1 MSAIITEKFRLH
13 NAAQFEE
20 SFSETASDTYYTFI
34 GKSSPFTTA
43 TSGGSDISPPI
54 PVDSVGET
62 EYYAWDS
69 MIGAKKLTVSD
80 VHRVIPRRNWSNST
94 VFDMY
99 RHDISSSNTS
109 TSGASSLY
117 DSSFYFMTTDFN
129 VYKVL
134 DNNGGTAYSG
144 VEPTSTATAPFS
156 LGGYLL
162 QYMYTITSSDAQKF
176 VTSDFI
182 PVETN
187 STVRQANI
195 DNARD
200 GAIDN
205 IVITAGGSSYSSTPT
220 VTITGDGS
228 GATASATVAGNAV
241 TGITITD
248 NGSGYTFATVTI
260 SGGGGTGATAEAIIS
275 PKGGHGFDAVAELGG
290 HFVMTT
296 TTLTGGESDDFT
308 TANDFRQIGLVVNP
322 IEFDGTDPATLSTA
336 RQTFA
341 VVFPSGTGDFV
352 IDEEINQASTNAVGK
367 VVEWDS
373 TSRILFYQQ
382 ERFSDFGTHTDGS
395 APAFSGANAITGQT
409 SGTARTPDTTAS
421 SVTFGSTT
429 ITLTSGYA
437 NPELQPDSGNIIY
450 LEQRRPISRNTDQS
464 EDIRLIIEF

>member
-176 VTSDFI
+176 VTTDFI
-182 PVETN
+182 PVQTD
-187 STVRQANI
+187 STVSA
-195 DNARD
+195 AATD

-290 HFVMTT
+290 HFVMTA
-296 TTLTGGESDDFT
+296 TTLTAGESDDFT

-322 IEFDGTDPATLSTA
+322 TNFGTATIASASTA

-373 TSRILFYQQ
+373 SNRILFYQQ

-409 SGTARTPDTTAS
+409 SGTTRTPDTTAS

-437 NPELQPDSGNIIY
+437 NPELQPDSGNIVY
-450 LEQRRPISRNTDQS
+450 LEQRRPINRNTDQS

>member
-1 MSAIITEKFRLH
+1 
-13 NAAQFEE
+13 
-20 SFSETASDTYYTFI
+20 
-34 GKSSPFTTA
+34 
-43 TSGGSDISPPI
+43 
-54 PVDSVGET
+54 
-62 EYYAWDS
+62 
-69 MIGAKKLTVSD
+69 
-80 VHRVIPRRNWSNST
+80 
-94 VFDMY
+94 MY

-176 VTSDFI
+176 VTTDFI
-182 PVETN
+182 PVQTD
-187 STVRQANI
+187 STVSA
-195 DNARD
+195 AATD

-290 HFVMTT
+290 HFVMTA
-296 TTLTGGESDDFT
+296 TTLTAGESDDFT

-322 IEFDGTDPATLSTA
+322 TNFGTATIASASTA

-409 SGTARTPDTTAS
+409 SGTTRTPDTTAS

-437 NPELQPDSGNIIY
+437 NPELQPDSGNIVY
-450 LEQRRPISRNTDQS
+450 LEQRRPINRNTDQS

>member
-176 VTSDFI
+176 VTTDFI
-182 PVETN
+182 PVQTD
-187 STVRQANI
+187 STVSA
-195 DNARD
+195 AATD

-290 HFVMTT
+290 HFVMTA
-296 TTLTGGESDDFT
+296 TTLTAGESDDFT

-322 IEFDGTDPATLSTA
+322 TNFGTATIASASTA

-341 VVFPSGTGDFV
+341 IFFQNVGGAGDFV

-409 SGTARTPDTTAS
+409 SGTTRTPDTTAS

-437 NPELQPDSGNIIY
+437 NPELQPDSGNIVY
-450 LEQRRPISRNTDQS
+450 LEQRRPINRNTDQS

>member
-176 VTSDFI
+176 VTTDFI
-182 PVETN
+182 PVQTD
-187 STVRQANI
+187 STVSA
-195 DNARD
+195 AATD

-290 HFVMTT
+290 HFVMTA
-296 TTLTGGESDDFT
+296 TTLTAGESDDFT

-322 IEFDGTDPATLSTA
+322 TNFGTATIASASTA

-409 SGTARTPDTTAS
+409 SGTTRTPDTTAS

>member
-109 TSGASSLY
+109 TSGASNLY
-117 DSSFYFMTTDFN
+117 DSSFYFMTTEFN

-134 DNNGGTAYSG
+134 DNNGGAAYSG
-144 VEPTSTATAPFS
+144 AEPTSTAAAPFP

-176 VTSDFI
+176 VTTDFI
-182 PVETN
+182 PVQTD
-187 STVRQANI
+187 STVSA
-195 DNARD
+195 AATD

-290 HFVMTT
+290 HFVMTA
-296 TTLTGGESDDFT
+296 TTLTAGESDDFT

-322 IEFDGTDPATLSTA
+322 TNFGTADTASASTA

-409 SGTARTPDTTAS
+409 SGTTRTPDTTAS

-437 NPELQPDSGNIIY
+437 NPELQPDSGNIVY
-450 LEQRRPISRNTDQS
+450 LEQRRPINRNTDQS

>member
-176 VTSDFI
+176 VTTDFI
-182 PVETN
+182 PVQTD
-187 STVRQANI
+187 STVSA
-195 DNARD
+195 AATD

-290 HFVMTT
+290 HFVMTA
-296 TTLTGGESDDFT
+296 TTLTAGESDDFT

-322 IEFDGTDPATLSTA
+322 TNFGTATIASASTA

-409 SGTARTPDTTAS
+409 SGATRTPDTTAS

>member
-176 VTSDFI
+176 VTTDFI
-182 PVETN
+182 PVQTD
-187 STVRQANI
+187 STVSA
-195 DNARD
+195 AATD

-290 HFVMTT
+290 HFVMTA
-296 TTLTGGESDDFT
+296 TTLTAGESDDFT

-322 IEFDGTDPATLSTA
+322 TNFGTATIASASTA

-409 SGTARTPDTTAS
+409 SGTTRTPDTTAS

-437 NPELQPDSGNIIY
+437 NPELQPDSGNIVY
-450 LEQRRPISRNTDQS
+450 LEQRRPINRNTDQS

>member
-43 TSGGSDISPPI
+43 TSGGSDTSPPI

-176 VTSDFI
+176 VTTDFI
-182 PVETN
+182 PVQTD
-187 STVRQANI
+187 STVSA
-195 DNARD
+195 AATD

-290 HFVMTT
+290 HFVMTA
-296 TTLTGGESDDFT
+296 TTLTAGESDDFT

-322 IEFDGTDPATLSTA
+322 TNFGTATIASASTA

-409 SGTARTPDTTAS
+409 SGTTRTPDTTAS

>member
-176 VTSDFI
+176 VTTDFI
-182 PVETN
+182 PVQTD
-187 STVRQANI
+187 STVSA
-195 DNARD
+195 AATD

-290 HFVMTT
+290 HFVMTA
-296 TTLTGGESDDFT
+296 TTLTAGESDDFT

-322 IEFDGTDPATLSTA
+322 TNFGTATIASASTA

-373 TSRILFYQQ
+373 SNRILFYQQ

-409 SGTARTPDTTAS
+409 SGTTRTPDTTAS

-437 NPELQPDSGNIIY
+437 NPELQPDSGNIVY
-450 LEQRRPISRNTDQS
+450 LEQRKPISRNTDQS

>member
-1 MSAIITEKFRLH
+1 
-13 NAAQFEE
+13 
-20 SFSETASDTYYTFI
+20 
-34 GKSSPFTTA
+34 
-43 TSGGSDISPPI
+43 
-54 PVDSVGET
+54 
-62 EYYAWDS
+62 
-69 MIGAKKLTVSD
+69 
-80 VHRVIPRRNWSNST
+80 
-94 VFDMY
+94 
-99 RHDISSSNTS
+99 
-109 TSGASSLY
+109 
-117 DSSFYFMTTDFN
+117 
-129 VYKVL
+129 
-134 DNNGGTAYSG
+134 
-144 VEPTSTATAPFS
+144 
-156 LGGYLL
+156 
-162 QYMYTITSSDAQKF
+162 MYTITSSDAQKF

-187 STVRQANI
+187 DDVSAAAVTAS
-195 DNARD
+195 NAIESL
-200 GAIDN
+200 A
-205 IVITAGGSSYSSTPT
+205 ITA
-220 VTITGDGS
+220 
-228 GATASATVAGNAV
+228 
-241 TGITITD
+241 
-248 NGSGYTFATVTI
+248 GSGYTDGTYYAAVHGDGDNAGTASGAIVRITV
-260 SGGGGTGATAEAIIS
+260 SGGQIQSFGLTAGTDTTIHSAGTNYTFGTVNLGAGFTFSDSGLSSASNMGGSGGAVNVIIS
-275 PKGGHGFDAVAELGG
+275 PNGGHGFDAVAELGG

-296 TTLTGGESDDFT
+296 TTLAGGESDDFT

-322 IEFDGTDPATLSTA
+322 TNFGTATIASASTA

-373 TSRILFYQQ
+373 SNRILFYQQ

-409 SGTARTPDTTAS
+409 SGTTRTPDTTAS

>member
-43 TSGGSDISPPI
+43 TSGGSDTSPPI

-176 VTSDFI
+176 VTTDFI
-182 PVETN
+182 PVQTD
-187 STVRQANI
+187 STVSA
-195 DNARD
+195 AATD

-290 HFVMTT
+290 HFVMTA
-296 TTLTGGESDDFT
+296 TTLTAGESDDFT

-322 IEFDGTDPATLSTA
+322 TNFGTATIASASTA

-373 TSRILFYQQ
+373 SNRILFYQQ

-409 SGTARTPDTTAS
+409 SGTTRTPDTTAS

>member
-1 MSAIITEKFRLH
+1 
-13 NAAQFEE
+13 
-20 SFSETASDTYYTFI
+20 
-34 GKSSPFTTA
+34 
-43 TSGGSDISPPI
+43 
-54 PVDSVGET
+54 
-62 EYYAWDS
+62 
-69 MIGAKKLTVSD
+69 
-80 VHRVIPRRNWSNST
+80 
-94 VFDMY
+94 MY

-176 VTSDFI
+176 VTTDFI
-182 PVETN
+182 PVQTD
-187 STVRQANI
+187 STVSA
-195 DNARD
+195 AATD

-290 HFVMTT
+290 HFVMTA
-296 TTLTGGESDDFT
+296 TTLTAGESDDFT

-322 IEFDGTDPATLSTA
+322 TNFGTATIASASTA

-373 TSRILFYQQ
+373 SNRILFYQQ

-409 SGTARTPDTTAS
+409 SGTTRTPDTTAS

-437 NPELQPDSGNIIY
+437 NPELQPDSGNIVY
-450 LEQRRPISRNTDQS
+450 LEQRRPINRNTDQS

>member
-176 VTSDFI
+176 VTTDFI
-182 PVETN
+182 PVQTD
-187 STVRQANI
+187 STVSA
-195 DNARD
+195 AATD

-290 HFVMTT
+290 HFVMTA
-296 TTLTGGESDDFT
+296 TTLTAGESDDFT

-409 SGTARTPDTTAS
+409 SGTTRTPDTTAS

>member
-176 VTSDFI
+176 VTTDFI
-182 PVETN
+182 PVQTD
-187 STVRQANI
+187 STVSA
-195 DNARD
+195 AATD

-290 HFVMTT
+290 HFVMTA
-296 TTLTGGESDDFT
+296 TTLTAGESDDFT

-322 IEFDGTDPATLSTA
+322 TNFGTATIASASTA

-373 TSRILFYQQ
+373 SNRILFYQQ

-409 SGTARTPDTTAS
+409 SGTTRTPDTTAS

>member
-43 TSGGSDISPPI
+43 TSGGSDTSPPI

-176 VTSDFI
+176 VTTDFI
-182 PVETN
+182 PVQTD
-187 STVRQANI
+187 STVSA
-195 DNARD
+195 AATD

-290 HFVMTT
+290 HFVMTA
-296 TTLTGGESDDFT
+296 TTLTAGESDDFT

-322 IEFDGTDPATLSTA
+322 TNFGTATIASASTA

-409 SGTARTPDTTAS
+409 SGTTRTPDTTAS

-437 NPELQPDSGNIIY
+437 NPELQPDSGNIVY
-450 LEQRRPISRNTDQS
+450 LEQRRPINRNTDQS

>member
-290 HFVMTT
+290 HFVMTA
-296 TTLTGGESDDFT
+296 TTLTAGESDDFT

-373 TSRILFYQQ
+373 SNRILFYQQ

-395 APAFSGANAITGQT
+395 APAFSGANAIAGQT
-409 SGTARTPDTTAS
+409 SGTTRTPDTTAS

-437 NPELQPDSGNIIY
+437 NPELQPDSGNIVY
-450 LEQRRPISRNTDQS
+450 LEQRKPISRNTDQS

>member
-109 TSGASSLY
+109 TSGASNLY

-176 VTSDFI
+176 VTTDFI
-182 PVETN
+182 PVQTD
-187 STVRQANI
+187 STVSA
-195 DNARD
+195 AATD

-290 HFVMTT
+290 HFVMTA
-296 TTLTGGESDDFT
+296 TTLTAGESDDFT

-322 IEFDGTDPATLSTA
+322 TNFGTATIASASTA

-409 SGTARTPDTTAS
+409 SGTTRTPDTTAS

-437 NPELQPDSGNIIY
+437 NPELQPDSGNIVY
-450 LEQRRPISRNTDQS
+450 LEQRRPINRNTDQS